1 MQSELLFWEKSR
13 MRRAIPRYLYPA
25 KNRVMQLFLRKS
37 CAKIE
42 FRWSNLPWNRSS
54 RHEGCVRITGR
65 RCLLIAS
72 VCGVILL
79 LGCGQKP
86 VDPNTV
92 TVVIES
98 SPTNL
103 DPRIGV
109 DAQSEHIDELIFDS
123 LVKKDAQFNL
133 QPDLAT
139 SWEMPDPL
147 TYIFHLRSGVRFHNG
162 QVMTAH
168 DVKWTLDSMRDHS
181 VLTSK
186 YQAFRNIA
194 SIDAPDAK
202 TVVLH
207 MRQPDAALLWSLSD
221 GALGIVPYGSGRDFQ
236 QHPIG
241 TGPFRF
247 VRQELDKEVVLERN
261 PLSWQVV
268 PKITHLRF
276 EVVPDEMTRALE
288 LRKGSADV
296 ASNALSP
303 DMIWSM
309 RKDTTLAVAEAPG
322 TVVQYL
328 TFNLRDR
335 YLKDVR
341 VRQAIAYA
349 MNRQQIIA
357 TVLRGMARP
366 ADSLLPPSHWAYTG
380 DVPHYD
386 FNPEQARRL
395 LDDAGYKPGR
405 DGIRFHLEMKTSTD
419 EGARLLA
426 MALQQQLRAVGIA
439 LDIRSFEFATF
450 YSDISHGSFGIYGLR
465 WIGGNE
471 DPDIFQYAFASFSVP
486 PHGANRGDYSNAE
499 VDKLLQ
505 GAAAES
511 NQTARRIAYVRVQQ
525 ILANELPSLPL
536 WFLDSVVIYN
546 QRLSGVEAS
555 TSGNFYFLETAVPH
569 RAR

>member
-1 MQSELLFWEKSR
+1 M
-13 MRRAIPRYLYPA
+13 M
-25 KNRVMQLFLRKS
+25 
-37 CAKIE
+37 
-42 FRWSNLPWNRSS
+42 
-54 RHEGCVRITGR
+54 
-65 RCLLIAS
+65 IAS
-72 VCGVILL
+72 LCGAVLL

-86 VDPNTV
+86 VDQNTV
-92 TVVIES
+92 TMVIES

-103 DPRIGV
+103 DPRIGH
-109 DAQSEHIDELIFDS
+109 DGQSEHIDELIFDS

-139 SWEMPDPL
+139 RWEMPNPL
-147 TYIFHLRSGVRFHNG
+147 TYIFHLRDGVRFHDG
-162 QVMTAH
+162 QMMTAR

-181 VLTSK
+181 ILTSK
-186 YQAFRNIA
+186 YQAYRNIA
-194 SIDAPDAK
+194 SIDAADAQ
-202 TVVLH
+202 TVVIH
-207 MRQPDAALLWSLSD
+207 MKQPDAALLWNLSD
-221 GALGIVPYGSGRDFQ
+221 GAFGIVPYGSGRDFQ

-261 PLSWQVV
+261 PLSWQIV
-268 PKITHLRF
+268 PKIARLRF

-288 LRKGSADV
+288 LRKGSADA

-335 YLKDVR
+335 YLRDAR

-349 MNRQQIIA
+349 MNRPLIIA

-366 ADSLLPPSHWAYTG
+366 ADSLLPSSHWAYTG
-380 DVPHYD
+380 DVAHYG

-395 LDDAGYKPGR
+395 LDDAEYKPGR

-419 EGARLLA
+419 GGARLLA
-426 MALQQQLRAVGIA
+426 MAMQQQLRAAGIA
-439 LDIRSFEFATF
+439 LDVRSFEFATF

-471 DPDIFQYAFASFSVP
+471 DPDIFRYAFASSSVP

-499 VDKLLQ
+499 LDMLLQ
-505 GAAAES
+505 EAATES
-511 NQTARRIAYVRVQQ
+511 NQATRRIAYVRAQQ
-525 ILANELPSLPL
+525 ILAKELPSLPL

-546 QRLSGVEAS
+546 RRLSGVEAS
-555 TSGNFYFLETAVPH
+555 PSGNFYFLETAVPH
-569 RAR
+569 ATR

>member
-1 MQSELLFWEKSR
+1 
-13 MRRAIPRYLYPA
+13 MR
-25 KNRVMQLFLRKS
+25 
-37 CAKIE
+37 
-42 FRWSNLPWNRSS
+42 S
-54 RHEGCVRITGR
+54 RHADCDRIEVPPLRDDHTFNPTQAKGR
-65 RCLLIAS
+65 LEWATCLLIAS
-72 VCGVILL
+72 ICCVAVL
-79 LGCGQKP
+79 LGCGAKTA
-86 VDPNTV
+86 DPNTV
-92 TVVIES
+92 TVAIES

-109 DAQSEHIDELIFDS
+109 DGQSEHIDELIFDS

-139 SWEMPDPL
+139 RWEMPNPL

-162 QVMTAH
+162 QMMTAR

-181 VLTSK
+181 ILTSK
-186 YQAFRNIA
+186 YQAFRNIS
-194 SIDAPDAK
+194 SIDAPDAQ
-202 TVVLH
+202 TVVIH
-207 MRQPDAALLWSLSD
+207 MKQADAALLWNLSD
-221 GALGIVPYGSGRDFQ
+221 GAVGIVPYGSGRDFQ

-268 PKITHLRF
+268 PKITRLRF
-276 EVVPDEMTRALE
+276 EVVPDPMTRALE
-288 LRKGSADV
+288 LRKGSADA

-309 RKDTTLAVAEAPG
+309 RKDMTLAVAEAPG

-335 YLKDVR
+335 YLRDAR

-366 ADSLLPPSHWAYTG
+366 ADSLLPPGHWAYTG
-380 DVPHYD
+380 DVAHYD
-386 FNPEQARRL
+386 YNPEQARQL
-395 LDDAGYKPGR
+395 LDDVGYKPGR

-426 MALQQQLRAVGIA
+426 MALQQQLRTVGIA

-450 YSDISHGSFGIYGLR
+450 YSDISNGSFGIYSLR
-465 WIGGNE
+465 WIGGNG
-471 DPDIFQYAFASFSVP
+471 DPDIFRYAFASSSFP

-499 VDKLLQ
+499 VDRLLQ
-505 GAAAES
+505 AATSES
-511 NQTARRIAYVRVQQ
+511 DQATRRIAYVRVQQ
-525 ILANELPSLPL
+525 ILAKELPSLPL

-546 QRLSGVEAS
+546 RRLSGVEAS
-555 TSGNFYFLETAVPH
+555 PSGNFYFLETAVPH
-569 RAR
+569 PAQ